1 MTQIDLKDMRVNYV
15 LEGAEDAP
23 VLVLSNSLGTDL
35 TMWDPQIPQFVKRFR
50 VLRYDTRGH
59 GQSSAPPGSYSIAQ
73 LAEDVLDLLNKLK
86 IEQAFFC
93 GLSIGGM
100 IGQWLGVH
108 AADRMRKL
116 VLANTAAKA
125 AQPRNGTIAS
135 PRLKRAGCRPW
146 FPRFS
151 TLVHACLPRRKSAG
165 CGAHRSHALSADPQG
180 YVGCCAAIRDMDQR
194 EQRSLDRCA
203 VAHRSGKIRPGNSGT
218 GWPLSG

>member
-1 MTQIDLKDMRVNYV
+1 MTQIDLKDMRLNYV

-50 VLRYDTRGH
+50 VLRYDMRGH

-73 LAEDVLDLLNKLK
+73 LAGDVLDLLNKLK

-108 AADRMRKL
+108 AADRLRKL

-125 AQPRNGTIAS
+125 GTAEEWNNRIAAVQKGAAQGLRSRAS
-135 PRLKRAGCRPW
+135 RRWYTPAFRAANPRLWRAPIACFIDGSARLCRML
-146 FPRFS
+146 RRHSRHGS
-151 TLVHACLPRRKSAG
+151 TRHAF
-165 CGAHRSHALSADPQG
+165 ALS
-180 YVGCCAAIRDMDQR
+180 VCR
-194 EQRSLDRCA
+194 RS
-203 VAHRSGKIRPGNSGT
+203 S
-218 GWPLSG
+218 